1 MREAVPMLCDCVRL
15 RLREGDGV
23 PVGDGVP
30 GLGVRER
37 LALQDPDTVLEMDRE
52 RVPLPVCV
60 PLWLHVRVGATVAD
74 GVREGDAEAL
84 GEGDALPVDRVG
96 EAVYDRD
103 GPRVAEPE
111 GDTDTDAVREGVG
124 EPEGERVEDEV
135 GDHDGDA
142 DALRVGVWLREAVT
156 TALLLPLGLP
166 VRLQVDND
174 GVWLME
180 AETERLDDREEVG
193 VREKLPLPVDDNVR
207 LPLRDRLPMD
217 RDADGDGVA
226 EPVCVGVTTF
236 DAVIESD
243 WLRLAEMVSLYV
255 PVLEPVGVRVCDR
268 EYVVVGVS
276 VGDAVTDFVGEH
288 EMDTLKLSVA
298 TQL

>member
-1 MREAVPMLCDCVRL
+1 MRETLV
-15 RLREGDGV
+15 LREHVPLRSGENEGV
-23 PVGDGVP
+23 PVRVGDP
-30 GLGVRER
+30 GLTVKVW
-37 LALQDPDTVLEMDRE
+37 LQLPETEWVLEMD
-52 RVPLPVCV
+52 
-60 PLWLHVRVGATVAD
+60 GA
-74 GVREGDAEAL
+74 E
-84 GEGDALPVDRVG
+84 
-96 EAVYDRD
+96 
-103 GPRVAEPE
+103 
-111 GDTDTDAVREGVG
+111 
-124 EPEGERVEDEV
+124 
-135 GDHDGDA
+135 
-142 DALRVGVWLREAVT
+142 
-156 TALLLPLGLP
+156 
-166 VRLQVDND
+166 
-174 GVWLME
+174 
-180 AETERLDDREEVG
+180 
-193 VREKLPLPVDDNVR
+193 LPLPVDDNVR